1 MIDELI
7 KNIMRQVKAE
17 YPQVEVPG
25 AMRAEILSAEK
36 SEVTYK
42 RTVFLTDKQGGEK
55 REYELEEECYK
66 YSVKILDNDGNGLEK
81 YPVIPNV
88 MSRMEFEAGS
98 HVTVVFTGGELAVSI
113 VGERYDV

>member
-42 RTVFLTDKQGGEK
+42 RTVFLTDKQAGERRQGGK
-55 REYELEEECYK
+55 R
-66 YSVKILDNDGNGLEK
+66 LEK

-88 MSRMEFEAGS
+88 MSRMEFETGS